1 MDKLKLL
8 KILVAFLSFLL
19 VFGILSAA
27 TIIYQKLKNNSA
39 NSPQNMQTVHLK
51 EPFGSSINSMLEH
64 NGYIYFLVK
73 DGGKADRIVVFD
85 PKTQQKVLRIVLE

>member
-19 VFGILSAA
+19 VFVILSAA

-73 DGGKADRIVVFD
+73 DGGRADRIVVFD